1 MEANEVSTIRH
12 FTDLRV
18 WQKAHTLF
26 ISIYNEIDRLSKTAV
41 STLILDEILKS
52 VGSISAN
59 IAEGFNSRGRKK
71 YIQCLDLAQCSAAET
86 ESWLYKLVDCMLL
99 EKSEVQPWLD
109 DAVGIQKML
118 SVMIRKLEQ
127 RASTKQNH

>member
-1 MEANEVSTIRH
+1 MEATEVNAIKH

-26 ISIYNEIDRLSKTAV
+26 ISIYNEVDRLSKTAV
-41 STLILDEILKS
+41 STLILDEILSS

-59 IAEGFNSRGRKK
+59 IAQGFNSRGRKK
-71 YIQCLDLAQCSAAET
+71 YIQCLDIAQCNAAET
-86 ESWLYKLVDCMLL
+86 ESWLYKVVDCMLL
-99 EKSEVQPWLD
+99 EKSEVQPWLN

-118 SVMIRKLEQ
+118 SVMIRKIEQ
-127 RASTKQNH
+127 RANTKPNH